1 MNNIPNQIDYIEFS
15 APDKASLEA
24 SRHFYQKI
32 FGWNYQA
39 WGDEYI
45 DTDDSGLSSGIAV
58 KSKKAAPLVVIYTE
72 DLEVALSQVKKAGG
86 QITQDIF
93 EFPSGR
99 RFHFTDPAGTELA
112 IWSES

>member
-15 APDKASLEA
+15 APDKASFKA
-24 SRHFYQKI
+24 SQDFYQKV

-45 DTDDSGLSSGIAV
+45 DTDDSGLSSGITIEP
-58 KSKKAAPLVVIYTE
+58 KKAPLVVIYRE
-72 DLEVALSQVKKAGG
+72 DLEAALSQVKQAGG
-86 QITQDIF
+86 QITQGIF
-93 EFPSGR
+93 EFPGGR

-112 IWSES
+112 IWSQS